1 MSRTSNAL
9 HEVPMRFE
17 YYRMR
22 LTLACS
28 LSLAVMGSEKNK
40 YAIAF
45 GEVLKQW
52 RRKAKL
58 SQDALAEKADLERT
72 FISFLER
79 GERQPSLSTI
89 IALAS
94 ALGIQ
99 PEEVVRLT
107 MERLR

>member
-1 MSRTSNAL
+1 
-9 HEVPMRFE
+9 
-17 YYRMR
+17 
-22 LTLACS
+22 
-28 LSLAVMGSEKNK
+28 MGSEKNK

-79 GERQPSLSTI
+79 GERQPTLTTI
-89 IALAS
+89 IVISNALDKPANDMVKATLENLAS
-94 ALGIQ
+94 A
-99 PEEVVRLT
+99 RKK
-107 MERLR
+107 